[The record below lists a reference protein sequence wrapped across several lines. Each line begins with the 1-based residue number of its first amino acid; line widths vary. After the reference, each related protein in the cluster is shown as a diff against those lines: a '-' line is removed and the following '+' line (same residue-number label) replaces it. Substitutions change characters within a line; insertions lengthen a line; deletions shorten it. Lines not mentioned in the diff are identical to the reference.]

1 MNSKLLEGKN
11 AIVTGTARGMGSEI
25 LRLFA
30 KNGANIWACARTE
43 TPELLERYSSLSK
56 EYRVEIWPLFFDLAD
71 AEAIKTAF
79 MEIRRSK
86 RQVDILV
93 NNAGITYNAL
103 FQMSSMAEVRNQMEV
118 NFFAPYLLT
127 QYVSKLMT
135 RTGGSIINTA
145 SSAAFDGNPG
155 KTAYGASK
163 AALVAMTHSLANEL
177 GKYGVR
183 ANCIAPGITDT
194 DMLQTMPEKVVEDLK
209 ESVALQRCGTV
220 SDVAKTALFL
230 ASDLSSYV
238 TGQVIRVDGG
248 M

>member
-1 MNSKLLEGKN
+1 MSSKLLEGKN
-11 AIVTGTARGMGSEI
+11 AIVTGTARGMGAEI
-25 LRLFA
+25 LRFFA
-30 KNGANIWACARTE
+30 ENGANVWACARKE
-43 TPELLERYSSLSK
+43 TPELAERYAALAK
-56 EYRVEIWPLFFDLAD
+56 EYGVEIWPLYFDLTD
-71 AEAIKTAF
+71 PDAIKSAF
-79 MEIRRSK
+79 MDIRRSK

-93 NNAGITYNAL
+93 NNAGVTYNAL

-127 QYVSKLMT
+127 QYVSKLMA
-135 RTGGSIINTA
+135 RTGGSIVNTA

-163 AALVAMTHSLANEL
+163 AALVAMTHSIANEL
-177 GKYGVR
+177 GKNGVR

-194 DMLQTMPEKVVEDLK
+194 DMLQTMPEEVVEDLK
-209 ESVALQRCGTV
+209 NSVDLRRCGTV
-220 SDVAKTALFL
+220 SDIAKTALFL